1 MATPPVFT
9 TGAVLTAAQM
19 NGIGLWITASTVL
32 NGQTTASVSNCFNS
46 DFENY
51 MLVWNVR
58 GAAGALSAFGYQLA
72 LNGTPNTTAG
82 SYISAGRFV
91 GYPGVGAADYNG
103 AGTSWGGSFF
113 TSFPN
118 NGSVTISQPF
128 GAIQTAMTG
137 TYISNNAAVW
147 VGGYHNQTASYNGLY
162 FFNGSATA
170 MYGRISVYG
179 MRQ

>member
-19 NGIGLWITASTVL
+19 NGIGLWLTASTAL
-32 NGQTTASVSNCFNS
+32 TGQTTASVSNCFNS

-58 GAAGALSAFGYQLA
+58 GVAGTSAALYFQLA
-72 LNGTPNTTAG
+72 LNGTPNATAS

-91 GYPGVGAADYNG
+91 GFPGVGASDFNG
-103 AGTSWGGSFF
+103 AGTSFGGSFF
-113 TSFPN
+113 TSFTN

-128 GAIQTAMTG
+128 AALQTAMTG
-137 TYISNNAAVW
+137 TYLSNNASVW
-147 VGGYHNQTASYNGLY
+147 IGGYHNQTSSYNGLY
-162 FFNGSATA
+162 FTNSTSAG

-179 MRQ
+179 MR